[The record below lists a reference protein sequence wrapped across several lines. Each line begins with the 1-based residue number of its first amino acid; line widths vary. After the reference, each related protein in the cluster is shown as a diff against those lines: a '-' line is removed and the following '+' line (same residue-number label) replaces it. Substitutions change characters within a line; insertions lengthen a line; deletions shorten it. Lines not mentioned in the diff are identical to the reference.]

1 MSKNITLHDD
11 LPEDKR
17 LEVMDENGDTQI
29 YEIILT
35 FHSDTLNKSYVIYK
49 EPGDSDEAF
58 AAAFNEDNKNGGQL
72 EAIIEDEEWDMVEE
86 VLNTF
91 LDEESSEV

>member
-72 EAIIEDEEWDMVEE
+72 EAIVEDEEWDMVEE

>member
-1 MSKNITLHDD
+1 
-11 LPEDKR
+11 
-17 LEVMDENGDTQI
+17 
-29 YEIILT
+29 
-35 FHSDTLNKSYVIYK
+35 LNKSYVIYK

>member
-17 LEVMDENGDTQI
+17 LEVMDENGETQI

-58 AAAFNEDNKNGGQL
+58 AAAFNEDNKDGGQL
-72 EAIIEDEEWDMVEE
+72 EAIVEDEEWDMVEE